1 MEIIPIK
8 TPIIKPSSNLAKT
21 ILDAMHDQGLELQDG
36 DIIAIASKAVST
48 ATNRIV
54 NLKEIKPSKE
64 ALKLAGK
71 YYLEPEFVE
80 LVLMESEKIY
90 GGVEKAI
97 LTMKNGI
104 LTVNAGIDHKN
115 VPEGYASLWPKN
127 PQLEAD
133 KLRRQIEGKTGRKIG
148 ILIVDSEVSPLRLGT
163 RGFALAISGFKPI
176 KDYRGKRDIYGKR
189 IVITLHSLA
198 DDLAAAAHA
207 VMGESAEQVPVV
219 LIRKAPII
227 LGENAKSDEMKISRE
242 NCVYLSTLDLKSLCL

>member
-8 TPIIKPSSNLAKT
+8 TPIIKPNSNLAKT

-36 DIIAIASKAVST
+36 DIISVASKAVST

-54 NLKEIKPSKE
+54 NLKEIKPSKK
-64 ALKLAGK
+64 ALEIARK

-80 LVLMESEKIY
+80 LILMESEKIY

-97 LTMKNGI
+97 LTMKNKI

-115 VPEGYASLWPKN
+115 VPEGCASLWPEN

-133 KLRRQIEGKTGRKIG
+133 KLRRQIEAKTGRKIG

-176 KDYRGKRDIYGKR
+176 KDYREKRDIYGKR
-189 IVITLHSLA
+189 MIITLHSLA

-227 LGENAKSDEMKISRE
+227 LDENAKSDEMIIESEK
-242 NCVYLSTLDLKSLCL
+242 CVYACSFKL

>member
-8 TPIIKPSSNLAKT
+8 TPTIKPSSNLAEI
-21 ILDAMHDQGLELQDG
+21 ILDAMHNQGLELQDG

-54 NLKEIKPSKE
+54 NLKEIKPSKK
-64 ALKLAGK
+64 ALEIAGK
-71 YYLEPEFVE
+71 YSLEPEFVE
-80 LVLMESEKIY
+80 LILMESEKIY

-133 KLRRQIEGKTGRKIG
+133 KLRRQIEGKIGRKIG

-189 IVITLHSLA
+189 IIITLHSLA

-242 NCVYLSTLDLKSLCL
+242 NCVYLSTLDFKSLCL